1 MNRTLLNLLIDLTA
15 ASLFLAMILTGYIL
29 RFPLPPGTNKTATL
43 WSLTRHEWGTIH
55 ASISLILLSAIF
67 VHVVMHWQWIVSV
80 VGKRLHLTSKAH
92 PRLLPSGLIVFAV
105 LGLALSLF
113 AWAAQQSVKAITEEI
128 SGVCP
133 PGESA
138 INADSQPQPIAKRE
152 AQDALWTGVKTILS
166 KNCLSCH
173 GPNRQLGNFRADLR
187 ENYFKTDA
195 PLVVPGK
202 SAESPLIEIV
212 SGRRTDMKSA
222 EKHKLS
228 EQDVTQLKAWID
240 AGAVWPEN
248 AGFDQ

>member
-29 RFPLPPGTNKTATL
+29 RFPLPPGTNKTAAL

-55 ASISLILLSAIF
+55 AWISVILLSAIF
-67 VHVVMHWQWIVSV
+67 VHVVMHWQWIVGV
-80 VGKRLHLTSKAH
+80 IGKRLHLTSKAH
-92 PRLLPSGLIVFAV
+92 HRLLPSGLIVFAV

-113 AWAAQQSVKAITEEI
+113 AWAAQQSVTAITDEI

-133 PGESA
+133 PGEPE
-138 INADSQPQPIAKRE
+138 INAGSQPRSIEKRE
-152 AQDALWTGVKTILS
+152 LQDSLWTGVKSILN

-173 GPNRQLGNFRADLR
+173 GPNRQLGNFRADQR
-187 ENYFKTDA
+187 EYYFKTDA

-202 SAESPLIEIV
+202 NAESPLIEIV
-212 SGRRTDMKSA
+212 SGRRKDMKSA
-222 EKHKLS
+222 ERHKLS
-228 EQDVTQLKAWID
+228 DQEVTQLKAWID
-240 AGAVWPEN
+240 QGAVWPAN